1 MKKGR
6 KKSAALSI
14 QATVKIVPLTD
25 ESDIDAY
32 FAAIKLAIKLAYEF
46 KEKDQVN
53 G

>member
-6 KKSAALSI
+6 KKAAALSI
-14 QATVKIVPLTD
+14 QATVKVVELTD
-25 ESDIDAY
+25 ASDIDAY

-46 KEKDQVN
+46 KGKDQGN